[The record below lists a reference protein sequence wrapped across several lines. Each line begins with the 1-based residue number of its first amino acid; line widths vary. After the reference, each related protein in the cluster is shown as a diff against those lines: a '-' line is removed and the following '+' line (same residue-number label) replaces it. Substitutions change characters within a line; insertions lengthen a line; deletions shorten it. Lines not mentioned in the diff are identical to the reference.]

1 MATTAYYDDKS
12 FIEEVIGRELLE
24 NSIAWIGER
33 MEPEAVFDEKKLS
46 EWAENNGYEKEK

>member
-1 MATTAYYDDKS
+1 MATTAYDDKS

-24 NSIAWIGER
+24 NSIAWINER
-33 MEPEAVFDEKKLS
+33 MAPEAVFDEKKLS